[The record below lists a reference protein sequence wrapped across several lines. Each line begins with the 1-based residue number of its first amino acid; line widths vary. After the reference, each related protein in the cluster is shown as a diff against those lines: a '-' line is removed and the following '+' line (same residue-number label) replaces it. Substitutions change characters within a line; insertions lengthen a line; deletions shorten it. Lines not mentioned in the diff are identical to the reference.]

1 MKVINGTTEDK
12 KIVYKATCEPTVSL
26 REMVGKEIKVE
37 DYIHYETEDRDSNP
51 ISILVFICSDGMYS
65 TISDTVKGS
74 FFDAEYVFETHK
86 LTFKVVSGKTKSNR
100 DYLDIRIV

>member
-1 MKVINGTTEDK
+1 MKMINSSVDDK
-12 KIVYKATCEPTVSL
+12 KLIYKVTCEPTTSL

-51 ISILVFICSDGMYS
+51 ISILVFICADGVYS
-65 TISDTVKGS
+65 TISNTVKER
-74 FFDAEYVFETHK
+74 FFDAADVFETHK

-100 DYLDIRIV
+100 DYLDLRIV